1 VPEKA
6 PEQPCAADSRRPSP
20 FSQQQTFLNSS
31 MSFKFSAAHSSRI
44 KKPTKPPA
52 FKRNSSSASPYSSLP
67 RRKPLQRTSTK
78 PEKADDEDE
87 VGPNSLGVLIPLI
100 AMSPNFWI
108 ISSRMFQE
116 RLHNATRKMNTSLL
130 WRTNIHTSTDTTP

>member
-1 VPEKA
+1 
-6 PEQPCAADSRRPSP
+6 
-20 FSQQQTFLNSS
+20 

-87 VGPNSLGVLIPLI
+87 VGPNFLGVLIPLI
-100 AMSPNFWI
+100 AMSRDSAH
-108 ISSRMFQE
+108 ISSRLFQE
-116 RLHNATRKMNTSLL
+116 RLHNATREMNISLFG
-130 WRTNIHTSTDTTP
+130 RTNIHTSTDTAP

>member
-1 VPEKA
+1 
-6 PEQPCAADSRRPSP
+6 
-20 FSQQQTFLNSS
+20 

-52 FKRNSSSASPYSSLP
+52 FKRNSSSTSPYSSLP

-78 PEKADDEDE
+78 PEKADDEE
-87 VGPNSLGVLIPLI
+87 VGPNSLGAIIPLI
-100 AMSPNFWI
+100 AMSRNFWI

-116 RLHNATRKMNTSLL
+116 RLHNATREMNTSLL